1 MDFVAKGQQ
10 AKDNPYRQTIFLP
23 FVVEIIKAVNGTEK
37 TETGQYKYKHVRHCV
52 NITKKIKEVEDEEY
66 RTYLNESG
74 VSSWMPLRT
83 FFENSWM
90 KSFLSKNLE
99 SNFWK
104 RIDSPFTMSS
114 LWRVESP
121 WFIRMSS
128 IFVVIRTIFCKY
140 NKNKWESVDC

>member
-52 NITKKIKEVEDEEY
+52 N
-66 RTYLNESG
+66 
-74 VSSWMPLRT
+74 
-83 FFENSWM
+83 
-90 KSFLSKNLE
+90 
-99 SNFWK
+99 
-104 RIDSPFTMSS
+104 S
-114 LWRVESP
+114 LY
-121 WFIRMSS
+121 
-128 IFVVIRTIFCKY
+128 KY